1 MVIQHLVDVALPT
14 RRECSLDLVPTVDE
28 LSDGVHDAPEGTAR
42 RYVLHVRVA
51 GLAVNIPTR
60 GRPVV
65 RLVVLDDATGTAE
78 AKAAEEISTDAV
90 AITDQLFHVARSI
103 ESRVRGLA
111 VDRVIV
117 RRADVPTRASKK
129 EGPRLRL
136 LVEGAVVSAARG
148 VVIDTRLGMGKDIA
162 HWHGSVK
169 SDLDDA
175 AAQLMTTTGKHAK
188 FAEAAGAALAGLA
201 LP

>member
-1 MVIQHLVDVALPT
+1 M
-14 RRECSLDLVPTVDE
+14 
-28 LSDGVHDAPEGTAR
+28 
-42 RYVLHVRVA
+42 RVA

-65 RLVVLDDATGTAE
+65 RLVVLDDGSGTAE
-78 AKAAEEISTDAV
+78 TKAAEEIPTGDVQIAE
-90 AITDQLFHVARSI
+90 QLFQIARSV
-103 ESRVRGLA
+103 ESRLKGLS

-136 LVEGAVVSAARG
+136 LMEGAVVSAARS
-148 VVIDTRLGMGKDIA
+148 VVTDTRLGMGKDVA
-162 HWHGSVK
+162 HWRGSLK
-169 SDLDDA
+169 DDLDDEA
-175 AAQLMTTTGKHAK
+175 KQLMTSAGKQAK

-201 LP
+201 LS

>member
-1 MVIQHLVDVALPT
+1 
-14 RRECSLDLVPTVDE
+14 
-28 LSDGVHDAPEGTAR
+28 
-42 RYVLHVRVA
+42 VRVA

-65 RLVVLDDATGTAE
+65 RLVVLDNASGTTE
-78 AKAAEEISTDAV
+78 TKSAEELPTQDVDIAE
-90 AITDQLFHVARSI
+90 QLFQVARSV
-103 ESRVRGLA
+103 ESRVRGLN

-136 LVEGAVVSAARG
+136 LIEGAMVSAARG
-148 VVIDTRLGMGKDIA
+148 VVTDTRLGMGKDVA
-162 HWHGSVK
+162 HWHGSLK
-169 SDLDDA
+169 NDLDDEA
-175 AAQLMTTTGKHAK
+175 KRLMSSAGKQAK
-188 FAEAAGAALAGLA
+188 YAEAAGAALAGLA